1 MSLHHSF
8 YNIYSQYLFNN
19 FQCYNVCVFDQDPI
33 KHFTSLS
40 TFADMKEGLN
50 VLDVGCGNGQFLN
63 FLYNNYKDMECLGI
77 DASQQQIS
85 IASKNT
91 QGALY
96 AQAHLESFTSSP
108 KYDRIFFNESLG
120 YAGSQQYPLLHK
132 YRDMLKP
139 DGLLII
145 STLTKHQNKR
155 GFNFEEIAKNY
166 KDFFKK
172 QGCGLYS
179 LIVLSGD
186 FEYHLLDLNFI
197 KNNFEHSICSSK
209 TYIQKKW
216 LTRRPSTEYTLFLE
230 EELLDSHVIFKI
242 YGPKEKN

>member
-1 MSLHHSF
+1 MKSSKIKKNAVRSIDCCLSESDYDSKEEKYVRLFTDEIGNFISF
-8 YNIYSQYLFNN
+8 
-19 FQCYNVCVFDQDPI
+19 
-33 KHFTSLS
+33 
-40 TFADMKEGLN
+40 
-50 VLDVGCGNGQFLN
+50 
-63 FLYNNYKDMECLGI
+63 
-77 DASQQQIS
+77 
-85 IASKNT
+85 
-91 QGALY
+91 
-96 AQAHLESFTSSP
+96 
-108 KYDRIFFNESLG
+108 
-120 YAGSQQYPLLHK
+120 
-132 YRDMLKP
+132 
-139 DGLLII
+139 
-145 STLTKHQNKR
+145 TLTKHQNKR

-197 KNNFEHSICSSK
+197 KNNFEYSICSSK

>member
-1 MSLHHSF
+1 MDLHHSF
-8 YNIYSQYLFNN
+8 YDLYSQYLFDN

-33 KHFTSLS
+33 KHFTTLS
-40 TFADMKEGLN
+40 SFAEVGDRFS

-63 FLYNNYKDMECLGI
+63 FLCNSFTDIEGLGI
-77 DASQQQIS
+77 DASRQQIS
-85 IASKNT
+85 IASKNS

-96 AQAHLESFTSSP
+96 TKANLESFASSS

-120 YAGSQQYPLLHK
+120 YTGNQQYPLLHK
-132 YRDMLKP
+132 YHDMLKP
-139 DGLLII
+139 NGLLIV

-155 GFNFEEIAKNY
+155 GLNFEKLAENY

-172 QGCGLYS
+172 QGYGLYS

-186 FEYHLLDLNFI
+186 FEYRLLDFNFI
-197 KNNFEHSICSSK
+197 KNNFEYSICPEK

-216 LTRRPSTEYTLFLE
+216 LTKRPSIEYTFFLE
-230 EELLDSHVIFKI
+230 EELLDSHIIFKI
-242 YGPKEKN
+242 YGPKE